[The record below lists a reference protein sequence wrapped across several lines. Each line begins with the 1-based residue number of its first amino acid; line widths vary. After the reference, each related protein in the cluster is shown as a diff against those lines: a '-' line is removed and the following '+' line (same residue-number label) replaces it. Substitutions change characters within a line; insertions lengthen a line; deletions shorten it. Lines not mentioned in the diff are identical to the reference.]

1 MPSPITPLPHH
12 VARWIAYA
20 SWLRWLDALAA
31 WVVLTVVGM
40 VTLPDVTLSVDA
52 VVAVVA
58 LAVLAWPPVLR
69 ARWRPVSALV
79 TFRMSGGLRPGDRA
93 WWIHGR
99 QADPVLVTGRH
110 GLRLV
115 IAMPDA
121 ASEGISVRRTRVVL
135 VPVDGR

>member
-20 SWLRWLDALAA
+20 SWLRWLDALVGWAA
-31 WVVLTVVGM
+31 LVVGSM
-40 VTLPDVTLSVDA
+40 VVAPDLTLPVHA
-52 VVAVVA
+52 FIGAMA
-58 LAVLAWPPVLR
+58 LAVLAWPPALR
-69 ARWRPVSALV
+69 ARWRPVSAIV
-79 TFRMSGGLRPGDRA
+79 TFRMSGPLRPGDHA

-115 IAMPDA
+115 IATPDA
-121 ASEGISVRRTRVVL
+121 AAEGISVRRTRVVL
-135 VPVDGR
+135 VPVCGG